1 MKDVIENAICIR
13 NVILILYISFSALM
27 ILALV
32 LSYIYENK
40 KINKKEKCRYK
51 IIHNDMYYIS
61 KLNYCPFCGK
71 KLKE

>member
-27 ILALV
+27 SLALV

-40 KINKKEKCRYK
+40 KKKEKCKYK
-51 IIHNDMYYIS
+51 ILHSDMYYIL
-61 KLNYCPFCGK
+61 KLNHCPICGK

>member
-40 KINKKEKCRYK
+40 KKKEKYK
-51 IIHNDMYYIS
+51 ILHSDMYYIL
-61 KLNYCPFCGK
+61 KLNHCPFCGK

>member
-32 LSYIYENK
+32 LLYNYENK
-40 KINKKEKCRYK
+40 KKKEKCKYK
-51 IIHNDMYYIS
+51 ILHSDMYYIL
-61 KLNYCPFCGK
+61 KLNHCPICGK